1 MLIKLFK
8 RHGAMGWSHPYDVGA
23 LRARLAGLEA
33 KDPLFPLLLGFLD
46 AQIVANAEAQL
57 SSDATAQFAGRMK
70 MLADLKA
77 ELANVWRQSHPAGGA

>member
-1 MLIKLFK
+1 MLKIFKLFA
-8 RHGAMGWSHPYDVGA
+8 RRSNAGWSHPYDVQA
-23 LRARLAGLEA
+23 LRNRLAGFDA
-33 KDPLFPLLLGFLD
+33 KDPLFPLLIGFLD

-77 ELANVWRQSHPAGGA
+77 ELANVWRQSHPA